1 MLRKTSAMPPQIPM
15 VAYWGGTRN
24 RAHIVYCNNY
34 STILRN
40 DSLFLLKMLEI

>member
-1 MLRKTSAMPPQIPM
+1 LSVQHHSQRRALPIDRA
-15 VAYWGGTRN
+15 VR